1 MVGLQGIAA
10 CVCYSDLSVRA
21 FQAGDTDCQPSARSH
36 CAGTGGVYFVFPLH
50 GVLETKLNELLKIV
64 RFYIKCK
71 FQLKKKHE
79 SVGLAMPFPFLQGR
93 QYLG

>member
-1 MVGLQGIAA
+1 M
-10 CVCYSDLSVRA
+10 C
-21 FQAGDTDCQPSARSH
+21 
-36 CAGTGGVYFVFPLH
+36 FVFPLH

-64 RFYIKCK
+64 TFYIKQK

-79 SVGLAMPFPFLQGR
+79 SVGLAMLFLFLQGR